1 MRIDPNVVVSPTKL
15 DTTKSR
21 TAGGTDS
28 PDSKKSGASV
38 VSLSAAATAAT
49 GATHTSN
56 SDRIDKIRA
65 LLDKGDYAV
74 DLDQLASRIV
84 DDEAARTKK
93 PS

>member
-21 TAGGTDS
+21 TAGGTDAPES
-28 PDSKKSGASV
+28 KSGASV

-49 GATHTSN
+49 DTKQASN
-56 SDRIDKIRA
+56 ADRLDKIRA
-65 LLDKGDYAV
+65 LIDRGDYAV

-84 DDEAARTKK
+84 DDEVGRTRK